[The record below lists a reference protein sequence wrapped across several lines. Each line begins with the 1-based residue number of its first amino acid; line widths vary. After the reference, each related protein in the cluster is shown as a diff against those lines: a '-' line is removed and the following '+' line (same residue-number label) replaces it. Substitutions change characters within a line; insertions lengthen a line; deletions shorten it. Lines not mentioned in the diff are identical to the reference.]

1 MHKSRPECRL
11 LAKWLFTT
19 RLERIHIRPP
29 MELRRVRGK
38 LLVLMGRY
46 PRKWKRTS
54 VPNSMRKAPAQ
65 MMETVM

>member
-1 MHKSRPECRL
+1 MHRWRPEVGVL
-11 LAKWLFTT
+11 EKWLFTT
-19 RLERIHIRPP
+19 RVERIHRRPP